1 MEKKNNHGGLIF
13 KTLPSDSRVHIG
25 RRVLVKKCRS
35 SPKPHEILCLL
46 RIEAGV
52 VETYLLTILGQGW
65 EMVAFGLILYLKYEL
80 GPLQGKENKSSV
92 QLVYYLLNGKWLS

>member
-1 MEKKNNHGGLIF
+1 M
-13 KTLPSDSRVHIG
+13 
-25 RRVLVKKCRS
+25 KKCRS
-35 SPKPHEILCLL
+35 FLKPHEILCLL

-80 GPLQGKENKSSV
+80 GPLQGKGEQELTTISV
-92 QLVYYLLNGKWLS
+92 LLVKWEVAILMRIGVRCGSVGQRVRDTGPGGGESV